1 MTTLAS
7 RRKRPLDAS
16 HFHGPQRHRRHRL
29 GLCAGAFPSPPIP
42 PEAAFDMG
50 GIFSAFLRC
59 KPRDR
64 DDDDGGLGWYR
75 GLVDGRSRDLTV
87 ATTTDDDAGFGPLVV
102 TRRVGDPRKAA
113 LEAAAA
119 RPRERRVPY
128 YKGALE
134 RARSHDKRLGELASQ
149 VNVEEEKLAEL
160 RKAAEPPKEFV
171 GECEDHNSL
180 VVDLSELFTPLTEEE
195 ENEVQKCLF
204 GRGSSTE
211 ILVQHE
217 PSNIE
222 VSREKFRCLRPTAWL
237 NDEVINLYLEL
248 LKERET
254 REPKRFL
261 KCHFF
266 NTFFYKK
273 LACGKNGYDYKSVK
287 RWTTRRRL
295 GYELIECDKIFVP
308 VHKDIHWCLAIM
320 NMKEKTFQYLDSLGG
335 VDHRVSRV
343 LARYIAE
350 EVKDKSNKEID
361 ISSWHEELVDYI
373 PLQQN
378 MWDCGMF
385 MLKYIDF
392 HSRGLSMS
400 FSQENMEY
408 FRKRTVME
416 ILRLRAD

>member
-1 MTTLAS
+1 MTALAS
-7 RRKRPLDAS
+7 PFLLPHRRRKRPLDDS
-16 HFHGPQRHRRHRL
+16 HFHGPQRHRRRRL
-29 GLCAGAFPSPPIP
+29 CLCPAAFPSPPIP
-42 PEAAFDMG
+42 PEAASSPAFDMG
-50 GIFSAFLRC
+50 GFLSFLRG
-59 KPRDR
+59 KPRH
-64 DDDDGGLGWYR
+64 DDAGLGVYR
-75 GLVDGRSRDLTV
+75 GWVDVRSRDLSV
-87 ATTTDDDAGFGPLVV
+87 ATAMEDDDAGFGPRLVV
-102 TRRVGDPRKAA
+102 RRRVGDPRKAA
-113 LEAAAA
+113 LEAAAP
-119 RPRERRVPY
+119 RPRVKREPY
-128 YKGALE
+128 YKEALE
-134 RARSHDKRLGELASQ
+134 RMRSHDKRLGELASL
-149 VNVEEEKLAEL
+149 VNLEEEKLAEL
-160 RKAAEPPKEFV
+160 RKAAEPPKE
-171 GECEDHNSL
+171 
-180 VVDLSELFTPLTEEE
+180 DLSELFTPLTAEE
-195 ENEVQKCLF
+195 ENEVHNCLF

-211 ILVQHE
+211 ILALHE

-222 VSREKFRCLRPTAWL
+222 VSREKFRCLRLTAWL

-248 LKERET
+248 LKEREA

-308 VHKDIHWCLAIM
+308 VHKDVHWCLAVI
-320 NMKEKTFQYLDSLGG
+320 NMKERTFQYLDSLGC
-335 VDHRVSRV
+335 VDHHVPRV

-361 ISSWHEELVDYI
+361 TSTWHEELVDDI

-378 MWDCGMF
+378 GWDCGMF

-416 ILRLRAD
+416 ILRLKAD